1 MDLDGDG
8 QRDILSGSY
17 SRMERAMAGLF
28 QVLWGK
34 ADGSFK
40 KAAVLE
46 GTDGEPLIIPISG
59 EDQQTENI
67 CTRPTAVDWDGD
79 GDLDIVTGNFAGT
92 FYLFT
97 GEGKGKFQP
106 KPEIVQGGAGPLRI
120 EGAHSDPF
128 LVDWDGDGDFDLL
141 SGSSNGGV
149 QWAENQAG
157 PGKPPI
163 WRSFV
168 SLIPAPAAPPY
179 GQPIDEKDLQGPA
192 GSTRVWASDIDG
204 DGKLDILAG
213 DSVTLVS
220 PVAGLDEETF
230 AKKFDAW
237 NKAVEEASEEVNSS
251 SDPELRDAA
260 MERVNKLHEQRSEL
274 MKEDRTGFV
283 WFYRQK

>member
-1 MDLDGDG
+1 
-8 QRDILSGSY
+8 
-17 SRMERAMAGLF
+17 MAGLF

-46 GTDGEPLIIPISG
+46 GTDGEPLVIPISG

-67 CTRPTAVDWDGD
+67 CTRPTAIDWDGD

-97 GEGKGKFQP
+97 GDGNGKFQP
-106 KPEIVQGGAGPLRI
+106 KPEIVPGEGGPLRI
-120 EGAHSDPF
+120 VGAHSDPF
-128 LVDWDGDGDFDLL
+128 VVDWDGDGDFDLL
-141 SGSSNGGV
+141 SGSSSGGV

-157 PGKPPI
+157 PGKPPV

-168 SLIPAPAAPPY
+168 SLIAAPAAPAY
-179 GQPIDEKDLQGPA
+179 GQPVDEKDLQGPA
-192 GSTRVWASDIDG
+192 GSTRVWSSDVDG

-220 PVAGLDEETF
+220 PIPGLEEKEF
-230 AKKFDAW
+230 AKKFEAW
-237 NKAVEEASEEVNSS
+237 NKAVQKASEELNSS
-251 SDPELRDAA
+251 SDPETREAA
-260 MERVNKLHEQRSEL
+260 MEKVNTLYKQRSEF

-283 WFYRQK
+283 WLYRQK